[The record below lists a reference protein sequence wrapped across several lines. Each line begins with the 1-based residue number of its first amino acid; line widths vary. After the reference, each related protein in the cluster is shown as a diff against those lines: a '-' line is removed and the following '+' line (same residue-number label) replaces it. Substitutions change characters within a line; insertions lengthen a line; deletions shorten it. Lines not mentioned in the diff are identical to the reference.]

1 MNNIRIYLG
10 KDTFQPPVKLVQFD
24 KGFTLTFEV
33 YNQDGTPHIF
43 TNDEH
48 IELDV
53 RINNNI
59 LLASSNDEFSLNG
72 NLAMWTL
79 KRELTVNSG
88 KGIFTFSVCNSK
100 TNSKIS
106 CFLREIIIGNAALN
120 EDSTSTEVLI
130 TVIEEL
136 KKQIENGE
144 LIIADLEG
152 QSSTYQKKN
161 DNELQTTSKEVI
173 GAINELLIKVGAGVG
188 IDERVGILENLTTT
202 AKENVVSAINEVNLS
217 NKENTDNISDLN
229 ESMLGLQTG
238 YKIPVLNENPA
249 SPANGQMWILKSATG
264 LVPVDC
270 INTYSQSPVI
280 HLGSLSCVNGVS
292 QRKTYAGIILNENIR
307 LYDLKIRLS
316 TRNNTVHTVNNV
328 ITIQLCEVVNNIPSA
343 TIISSKVYPV
353 NNSIGNDV
361 SFDLVMD
368 YSSDNISLSAGK
380 EYCFVLS
387 LINPIAN
394 SNSYYS
400 VEGIN
405 GSNNSIFASSYF
417 VDADSQYRWHREDEQ
432 DANIV
437 IRKGV

>member
-1 MNNIRIYLG
+1 MDL
-10 KDTFQPPVKLVQFD
+10 
-24 KGFTLTFEV
+24 
-33 YNQDGTPHIF
+33 
-43 TNDEH
+43 
-48 IELDV
+48 IELIKSTKKIKDIKDRV
-53 RINNNI
+53 DIN
-59 LLASSNDEFSLNG
+59 D
-72 NLAMWTL
+72 T
-79 KRELTVNSG
+79 
-88 KGIFTFSVCNSK
+88 
-100 TNSKIS
+100 KI
-106 CFLREIIIGNAALN
+106 IN
-120 EDSTSTEVLI
+120 
-130 TVIEEL
+130 
-136 KKQIENGE
+136 IEN
-144 LIIADLEG
+144 DLENKRDKSTKIK
-152 QSSTYQKKN
+152 SSDLDISADSNKIKQVN
-161 DNELQTTSKEVI
+161 LSEEV
-173 GAINELLIKVGAGVG
+173 KQMMAGVG

-280 HLGSLSCVNGVS
+280 HLGGLSCANGVS
-292 QRKTYAGIILNENIR
+292 RSKTYVGIILNENIR
-307 LYDLKIRLS
+307 LYDFKIRLS
-316 TRNNTVHTVNNV
+316 TRNNTIHTVNNA
-328 ITIQLCEVVNNIPSA
+328 ITIQLCEVVNNIPSE

-353 NNSIGNDV
+353 NNSIGNDM

-400 VEGIN
+400 IEGII
-405 GSNNSIFASSYF
+405 GSNNSIFSNSYYM
-417 VDADSQYRWHREDEQ
+417 DEDSQYRWHREDGQ
-432 DANIV
+432 DSNIV
-437 IRKGV
+437 IRKGI